1 VREQTQVNLLSINTR
16 GLLERARKA
25 FKAKSIFCFLAEGSS
40 EIFILDH
47 KFSLGNKLLENF
59 IAALRIKLGINASGA
74 KENSLVAGFRVQE
87 VIVGV
92 LLRQSNSQDSSQE
105 QAE

>member
-16 GLLERARKA
+16 GLLETARKA
-25 FKAKSIFCFLAEGSS
+25 FKAKSIFSLLAERIS
-40 EIFILDH
+40 EIFTLDH
-47 KFSLGNKLLENF
+47 KFSLLNKLLENI
-59 IAALRIKLGINASGA
+59 IAALSFKLGINASRA
-74 KENSLVAGFRVQE
+74 KEYSLLASIGVQE

-92 LLRQSNSQDSSQE
+92 LLRQSKSQDSSQE